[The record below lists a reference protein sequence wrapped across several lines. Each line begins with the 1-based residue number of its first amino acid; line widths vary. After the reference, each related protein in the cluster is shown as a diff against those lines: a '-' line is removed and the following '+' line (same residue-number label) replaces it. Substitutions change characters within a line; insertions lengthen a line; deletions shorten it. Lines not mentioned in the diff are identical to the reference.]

1 MSQDEDDSNPPG
13 RGNPDLLRMCLL
25 LFELDPNAALDHCKN
40 PSMPGS
46 NEPKCICSRVMRS
59 QQYRAYA
66 VAMCVR
72 GAGNQ
77 LQWGKVL
84 PAALRAAWNY
94 PEYDKQAPCPLL
106 PSVDIAAWERE
117 PDPTMESA
125 KLFITFLERLRVLAS
140 LTCRTLC

>member
-1 MSQDEDDSNPPG
+1 MHSLVQDEDDSNPPG

-25 LFELDPNAALDHCKN
+25 LFELDPNEALDHCKN

-77 LQWGKVL
+77 LQWGEVL
-84 PAALRAAWNY
+84 PAALRAA
-94 PEYDKQAPCPLL
+94 
-106 PSVDIAAWERE
+106 
-117 PDPTMESA
+117 
-125 KLFITFLERLRVLAS
+125 
-140 LTCRTLC
+140 